1 MKKFILILA
10 ILLVM
15 VGCQN
20 QAKKAP
26 DVITT
31 SFITYDLTKHIAPD
45 LEVELLVKPGQNLHG
60 YEPTAQ
66 DMMMIEDAKIF
77 IYTNP
82 YMEPW
87 VESLVSNNENI
98 IDASQNIQY
107 LESDHTH
114 DHDDEHEHDDEHDHD
129 HGTHDPHVWTSM
141 KNVKI
146 MVETITDALIKAY
159 PNSQD
164 HYNENADELLLTLDS
179 LDQGYREAF
188 EQSDIETLV
197 FLGHFGLNYLMHDY
211 GFEYLALF
219 ESMSHESEPTIG
231 QLQTIMDTI
240 DQLNLEYVFV
250 EELSELKI
258 VDTIE
263 TETGVKTLELNSL
276 HNVSKE
282 QFENGITFIDIQKQ
296 NIENLKIGLKQ

>member
-1 MKKFILILA
+1 MKKTILILA

-66 DMMMIEDAKIF
+66 DMMMIEDANIF

-87 VESLVSNNENI
+87 VASLVTNNKNI

-114 DHDDEHEHDDEHDHD
+114 DQDDEHDHD

-146 MVETITDALIKAY
+146 MVDTITDALIETY

-164 HYNENADELLLTLDS
+164 LYQENADELLLTLDS
-179 LDQGYREAF
+179 LDQGYRKAF

-211 GFEYLALF
+211 GFHYLALF